1 MTSRILQEDSGLI
14 LTQASEPIINENF
27 IGADSFSTD
36 ASVVQTTAI
45 TQVHVI
51 GATSIVFGQPVVSTT
66 VITQDHVIAATDITS
81 GIPTVADS
89 TLTQVHNLSCTN
101 ITTGTVVI
109 QTATIAQDH
118 DLTSDLIVTG
128 AAIVSSASISQLY
141 NLSAVSFITGSPVVA
156 NATMTEDEVN
166 TAVPILTGVPEVNPT
181 AITQNNA
188 LSAVGILTGRPDVED
203 ARDPNLILEQEI
215 NQMFGGW
222 QRRTYEVPD
231 GRLVQ
236 SEREI
241 QATYGDVVSID
252 KKAKSLLKFGKSAAL
267 STDTLETVWTVG
279 GNEVYISDDGITH
292 ISSSSASDTQEI
304 RVEGHTISGNDL
316 TFVVQTVTLSG
327 QTSVALTTGL
337 ARVSRISNN
346 SGTELVGRVVV
357 YEDTTISGGIPTDAT
372 KIHIDI
378 PLGFQQSFKAA
389 TSFSKDDYYVIT
401 GFYGAVSAKTSAA
414 VDFYVEIKEPDG
426 VFLQKACFTAS
437 SSGGNSDI
445 SLDPAIIVPK
455 NSDIRIRCETAQNNA
470 VVFGIFKGY
479 LAKVTG

>member
-14 LTQASEPIINENF
+14 LTQASEPIINDNF
-27 IGADSFSTD
+27 IGANGFSTG
-36 ASVVQTTAI
+36 ASEVQ
-45 TQVHVI
+45 
-51 GATSIVFGQPVVSTT
+51 TT
-66 VITQDHVIAATDITS
+66 VITQVHAITAINVTS
-81 GIPTVADS
+81 GIPTVAS
-89 TLTQVHNLSCTN
+89 SALTQSHS
-101 ITTGTVVI
+101 
-109 QTATIAQDH
+109 
-118 DLTSDLIVTG
+118 
-128 AAIVSSASISQLY
+128 
-141 NLSAVSFITGSPVVA
+141 LSAVSFITGSPVVA
-156 NATMTEDEVN
+156 NATLTEDEAN

-181 AITQNNA
+181 AITQSNA
-188 LSAVGILTGRPDVED
+188 LSAGGILTGRPAVED
-203 ARDPNLILEQEI
+203 ARDPNVILEQEI
-215 NQMFGGW
+215 EQMFGGW

-252 KKAKSLLKFGKSAAL
+252 KKAKSLLKFGKSAPL
-267 STDTLETVWTVG
+267 TTNSLQTVWTVG
-279 GNEVYISDDGITH
+279 GNEVYLSDDGITH
-292 ISSSSASDTQEI
+292 ISSSSALDTQEI
-304 RVEGHTISGNDL
+304 RVEGHTISAGEL

-346 SGTELVGRVVV
+346 NGTELVGRVVV
-357 YEDTTISGGIPTDAT
+357 YEDTAITGGIPTDAT

-389 TSFSKDDYYVIT
+389 TSFSKEDYYVMT
-401 GFYGAVSAKTSAA
+401 GFYGAVSAKQSAA
-414 VDFYVEIKEPDG
+414 VDFYLEIKEPDG

-437 SSGGNSDI
+437 SSGGPSDI

-455 NSDIRIRCETAQNNA
+455 NSDIRVRGETVTNNA

>member
-36 ASVVQTTAI
+36 APVVQTTAI

-81 GIPTVADS
+81 GIPTVANS

-389 TSFSKDDYYVIT
+389 TSFSKDDYYVMT

>member
-36 ASVVQTTAI
+36 APVVQTTAI

-81 GIPTVADS
+81 GIPTVANS
-89 TLTQVHNLSCTN
+89 TLTQAHSLSCTN

-389 TSFSKDDYYVIT
+389 TSFSKDDYYVMT

>member
-36 ASVVQTTAI
+36 APVVQTTAI

-81 GIPTVADS
+81 GIPTVANS
-89 TLTQVHNLSCTN
+89 TLTQAHSLSCTN

-109 QTATIAQDH
+109 QAATIAQDH

-389 TSFSKDDYYVIT
+389 TSFSKDDYYVMT